1 MKIVRSKDPLHE
13 DVSEL
18 HYIYSEKGNHNL
30 QIFLYLDIQYSVVG
44 SGYVIVF
51 VDTYGLR
58 NMSRYHI
65 GLYIAECTAYINRV
79 CLSYR
84 ARSTV
89 NNASHSKTYS
99 IHPQGSKRV
108 KQNKYSLIKDFIVHT
123 IQDFF
128 SCP

>member
-1 MKIVRSKDPLHE
+1 M
-13 DVSEL
+13 
-18 HYIYSEKGNHNL
+18 
-30 QIFLYLDIQYSVVG
+30 VG

-51 VDTYGLR
+51 ADTYGVQ
-58 NMSRYHI
+58 NMSRDHI

-79 CLSYR
+79 CLLYR

-108 KQNKYSLIKDFIVHT
+108 KKINIVL
-123 IQDFF
+123 
-128 SCP
+128 